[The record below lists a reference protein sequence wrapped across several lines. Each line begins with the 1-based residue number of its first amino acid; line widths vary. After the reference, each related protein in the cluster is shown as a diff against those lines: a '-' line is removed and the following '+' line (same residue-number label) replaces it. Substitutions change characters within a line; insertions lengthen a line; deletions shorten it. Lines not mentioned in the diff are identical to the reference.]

1 MSIFSQRLT
10 YLRKDIK
17 HKDRKEMAALLK
29 VSYSTYS
36 NWENG
41 RRQPAIETIREVAS
55 KLNTSTDYLTGLTSD
70 PTPHDAKSGIVDID
84 KNPVTL
90 AYDGTV
96 ATDDDMEIIKS
107 IIARHKRNKKNGWS
121 KRLSF
126 ETSWS

>member
-1 MSIFSQRLT
+1 MSVFGQRLT

-41 RRQPAIETIREVAS
+41 RRIPDVDIMTEVAV
-55 KLNTSTDYLTGLTSD
+55 KLGTSLDFLQGLTSD
-70 PTPHDAKSGIVDID
+70 PRPKDSDNSIVDIKTD
-84 KNPVTL
+84 PVTL

-96 ATDDDMEIIKS
+96 ATEDDMDIIKS
-107 IIARHKRNKKNGWS
+107 IISRHKRNKENG
-121 KRLSF
+121 
-126 ETSWS
+126 

>member
-1 MSIFSQRLT
+1 MSIFSERLT
-10 YLRKDIK
+10 FLRKSK
-17 HKDRKEMAALLK
+17 NKERKEMAGLLGIP
-29 VSYSTYS
+29 YQTYS

-41 RRQPAIETIREVAS
+41 RRQPDIETIREVAS